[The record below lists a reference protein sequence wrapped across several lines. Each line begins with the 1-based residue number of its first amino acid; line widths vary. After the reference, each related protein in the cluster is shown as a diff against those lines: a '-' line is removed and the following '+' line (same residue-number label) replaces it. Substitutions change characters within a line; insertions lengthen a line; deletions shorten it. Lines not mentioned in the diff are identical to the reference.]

1 MKDGH
6 NKICSKMQKSSAE
19 RLHFVLGESGN
30 SVMKEVAIMVEL
42 EGWKIFW
49 HMKEMARKF
58 IVLREAEAG
67 T

>member
-1 MKDGH
+1 
-6 NKICSKMQKSSAE
+6 MQKSSAE

-49 HMKEMARKF
+49 HMKEMARKI

-67 T
+67 K